1 MERGYDKEKGSFVQS
16 FESKA
21 LDASNLMMPLVHFIS
36 PRDKRMLSTLDR
48 TMEHLVSD
56 SLVYRY
62 QLDGDHATDDGVS
75 GEEGTFSMCTFWLVE
90 ALARAGRVDEARFI
104 YEKMLTYSNHLG
116 LYSEEIGPTGEALGN
131 FPQAFTHLGL
141 ISAAV
146 NLDRTLGTKYSS
158 SCRAFF
164 RRGGASGVARLPLEA
179 FAAAADLAGLGGL
192 FCWGWW
198 VRSFSFW
205 GQVVGFGAP
214 GFAGA
219 GVGPADDEFA
229 GGGQLGVEAAAGFE

>member
-1 MERGYDKEKGSFVQS
+1 
-16 FESKA
+16 
-21 LDASNLMMPLVHFIS
+21 MPPAH
-36 PRDKRMLSTLDR
+36 PG
-48 TMEHLVSD
+48 SD
-56 SLVYRY
+56 SPV
-62 QLDGDHATDDGVS
+62 DAVADVVAGEGV
-75 GEEGTFSMCTFWLVE
+75 F
-90 ALARAGRVDEARFI
+90 A
-104 YEKMLTYSNHLG
+104 
-116 LYSEEIGPTGEALGN
+116 
-131 FPQAFTHLGL
+131 
-141 ISAAV
+141 
-146 NLDRTLGTKYSS
+146 
-158 SCRAFF
+158 
-164 RRGGASGVARLPLEA
+164 LEA